1 MKPIVLSVDEAMLQ
15 RRSVRGF
22 LPEEVPQAALAGIFE
37 IAQRAPSNCNV
48 QPWIEVAPLVCTP
61 NSVR

>member
-48 QPWIEVAPLVCTP
+48 
-61 NSVR
+61 